1 MKAGN
6 ACLNGMP
13 EMKDQLMSIMKEAGF
28 DLTDHQASLLL
39 LYYERLVE
47 TNKVMNLTA
56 VTEFDEVVRK
66 HFADSLSLIKYMPLT
81 SGTRMIDVGTGAGFP
96 GLPLAIVCPDVRVT
110 LMDSLNKRIRFLEGL
125 IDEMKLE
132 NVTAVHA
139 RAEELA
145 FDQAY
150 RESFDLAVSR
160 AVANMS
166 TLLEYTL
173 PFVKKEGRFA
183 AYKSL
188 EGEDELEAAKKALYL
203 LGGKTDKV
211 ETFDLFGMERSLI
224 IIKKTAVTPRTYP
237 RKAGTPAKKPL

>member
-1 MKAGN
+1 
-6 ACLNGMP
+6 
-13 EMKDQLMSIMKEAGF
+13 MKDQLMSIMKEAGF

-173 PFVKKEGRFA
+173 PFVKKGGRFA

-188 EGEDELEAAKKALYL
+188 KGEDELEAAKKALYL

>member
-1 MKAGN
+1 MKADN
-6 ACLNGMP
+6 TCLNGMP

-173 PFVKKEGRFA
+173 PFVKKGGRFA

-188 EGEDELEAAKKALYL
+188 KGEDELEAAKKALYL

>member
-1 MKAGN
+1 
-6 ACLNGMP
+6 
-13 EMKDQLMSIMKEAGF
+13 MSIMKEAGF

-173 PFVKKEGRFA
+173 PFVKKGGRFA

-188 EGEDELEAAKKALYL
+188 KGEDELEAAKKALYL

-211 ETFDLFGMERSLI
+211 ESFDLFGMERSLI

>member
-1 MKAGN
+1 
-6 ACLNGMP
+6 
-13 EMKDQLMSIMKEAGF
+13 MKDQLMSIMKEAGF

-96 GLPLAIVCPDVRVT
+96 GLPLAIICPDVRVT

-150 RESFDLAVSR
+150 REFFDLAVSR

-173 PFVKKEGRFA
+173 PFVKTGGRFA

-188 EGEDELEAAKKALYL
+188 KGEDELEAAKKALYL

>member
-1 MKAGN
+1 
-6 ACLNGMP
+6 
-13 EMKDQLMSIMKEAGF
+13 MSIMKEAGF

-132 NVTAVHA
+132 NVMAVHA

-173 PFVKKEGRFA
+173 PFVKKGGRFA

-188 EGEDELEAAKKALYL
+188 KGEDELEAAKKALYL

-237 RKAGTPAKKPL
+237 RKAGTPAKKPR

>member
-1 MKAGN
+1 
-6 ACLNGMP
+6 
-13 EMKDQLMSIMKEAGF
+13 MSIMKEAGF

-173 PFVKKEGRFA
+173 PFVKKGGRFA

-188 EGEDELEAAKKALYL
+188 KGEDELEAAKKALYL

>member
-173 PFVKKEGRFA
+173 PFVKKGGRFA

-188 EGEDELEAAKKALYL
+188 KGEDELEAAKKALYL

>member
-1 MKAGN
+1 
-6 ACLNGMP
+6 MP

-96 GLPLAIVCPDVRVT
+96 GLPLAIICPDVRVT

-150 RESFDLAVSR
+150 REFFDLAVSR

-173 PFVKKEGRFA
+173 PFVKTGGRFA

-188 EGEDELEAAKKALYL
+188 KGEDELEAAKKALYL